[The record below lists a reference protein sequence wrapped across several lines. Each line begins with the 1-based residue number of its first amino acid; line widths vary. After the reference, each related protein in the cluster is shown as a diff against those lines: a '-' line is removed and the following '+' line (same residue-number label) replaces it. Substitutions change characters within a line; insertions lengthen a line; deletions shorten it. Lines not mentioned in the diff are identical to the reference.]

1 MALRS
6 LAARAQERETEV
18 PVVGLRKGFLEVVG
32 CTDISTRWVRFE
44 LVIEQRRFYQGS

>member
-18 PVVGLRKGFLEVVG
+18 PVVGLRKGFLEVVVL
-32 CTDISTRWVRFE
+32 T
-44 LVIEQRRFYQGS
+44 LVQDG